1 MAFLVIV
8 LVLALEL
15 NGQDRDYAMIYVYRP
30 KEMSLNTKY
39 PVIFNSKLIHSM
51 PRHSKFTYK
60 IYSQGLLQMEFIGN
74 VKIDLVVEHGKNY
87 YFLSPASGRTH
98 LVDEAT
104 ALEIFNNDKLFPNGH
119 VQMAENVNDPII
131 PLDFQ
136 KIKTIT
142 PTIASR
148 SENLSTT
155 TIASDVDINIPK
167 VEKEY
172 PYRFALIIGNE
183 DYKSHQREMGNEI
196 NVDFARNDALTF
208 QKYCTNV
215 LGIPEKNVTLL
226 LDATSA
232 SIWQAVDK
240 ISKLI
245 KVNNGK
251 AEVFFYYAGHGL
263 PHEATKEPYLIPV
276 DVSGG
281 NLTYAIKLNEVYS
294 KLTESPSQ
302 KVIVFLDACFS
313 GGARNQTLLAARG
326 VKVKPKHDALSGNI
340 VVFAAS
346 TDEQSS
352 LPYKEKQHGL
362 FTYYLLKKLQ
372 ESKGNVTLSE
382 LSDYIQENVNLNS
395 ILVNNKE
402 QSPQILFSINIEGKW
417 SSWTLH

>member
-1 MAFLVIV
+1 MSFLVV
-8 LVLALEL
+8 VFVLALEL
-15 NGQDRDYAMIYVYRP
+15 NGQERDYAMIYVYRP

-60 IYSQGLLQMEFIGN
+60 IYSQGLLQMEFMGN

-87 YFLSPASGRTH
+87 YFMSPASGRTH
-98 LVDEAT
+98 LVDEST
-104 ALEIFNNDKLFPNGH
+104 AIKIFNNDKLFPNGH
-119 VQMAENVNDPII
+119 IQLAENINDPII
-131 PLDFQ
+131 PIEFQ
-136 KIKTIT
+136 SIKTIT

-148 SENLSTT
+148 SEKPSTT
-155 TIASDVDINIPK
+155 YTASDVDINIPK
-167 VEKEY
+167 VEIEY

-183 DYKSHQREMGNEI
+183 DYNTHQRELGNEI
-196 NVDFARNDALTF
+196 NVDFARNDALSF
-208 QKYCTNV
+208 QKYSTSV

-240 ISKLI
+240 INKLI
-245 KVNNGK
+245 KVSNGK

-263 PHEATKEPYLIPV
+263 PDEVTKEPYLIPV

-281 NLTYAIKLNEVYS
+281 NLTYAIKLNEVYA
-294 KLTESPSQ
+294 KFTEFPSQ
-302 KVIVFLDACFS
+302 KVVVFLDACFS

-326 VKVKPKHDALSGNI
+326 VKVKPKYDALTGNI

-346 TDEQSS
+346 SDEQSS
-352 LPYKEKQHGL
+352 LPLKEKQHGL

-372 ESKGNVTLSE
+372 ETKGDVTLSE
-382 LSDYIQENVNLNS
+382 LSDYIYENVSLNS

-402 QSPQILFSINIEGKW
+402 QSPQTLFSISVEGKW